1 MEPSGHRPQ
10 NEVNLV
16 TNLRAPIVI
25 AILAAA
31 SVILM
36 ATLQVPILPAA
47 PYLRYDP
54 SDVLALTAA
63 FVLGP
68 RSSVVVVALKD
79 VLYLLLRARSIFG
92 PLGNFIAVGTFV
104 GIAGLVYHRLHS
116 SGIIRLLV
124 ACGAGLLARV
134 LIMIPANFILLYL
147 QFGMPPAKV
156 ARIIWPVVVPFN
168 AVAGLINAAITIV
181 VMGAF
186 LRTRIRTINPS
197 RA

>member
-1 MEPSGHRPQ
+1 M
-10 NEVNLV
+10 
-16 TNLRAPIVI
+16 TNLRTLVVI
-25 AILAAA
+25 AMLAAA

-36 ATLQVPILPAA
+36 ATLQVPILPTA

-68 RSSVVVVALKD
+68 RVSVVVVALKD
-79 VLYLLLRARSIFG
+79 ILYLLLRARTIFG

-104 GIAGLVYHRLHS
+104 GVTGLVYHRLQS
-116 SGIIRLLV
+116 SEMIRLLA

-134 LIMIPANFILLYL
+134 VIMIPANFILLYL
-147 QFGMPPAKV
+147 QFGMPPARV
-156 ARIIWPVVVPFN
+156 ARTIWPVIVPFN
-168 AVAGLINAAITIV
+168 AVVGLINAAITIV
-181 VMGAF
+181 VIGAF
-186 LRTRIRTINPS
+186 LRTRIRTIHPS